1 MKRIIDYF
9 RGICHLTLHG
19 CEPDSCMDRLL
30 SESIPF
36 WDIRKKDEFT
46 LCLTVYAA
54 DITAVR
60 RLALC
65 CQCTVEQ
72 IQYSGFRKDFRGLK
86 NRWALMAG
94 LLAALIGSILLSNV
108 IVALDVEGC
117 EGAEK
122 QEILQ
127 ALDEAGVRFGT
138 WGPGVDTELVQ
149 NKLLLRL
156 PRLRWAAVNIS
167 GLRATVL
174 ITPQP
179 DSPPIV
185 QRQGA
190 SNLIAD
196 ADGVITNVS
205 VLSGQA
211 ACKPGDAVLKGDVL
225 ISGVV
230 DLERCTMVTRALGEV
245 FAETRRQIH
254 VVTPAQRL
262 LRMPEK
268 REGRCIWLSVGRKRI
283 KICGSSGI
291 FMGDCVKIVRRGIL
305 HLPGGYPIPIGLW
318 IETYYRTAPQP
329 IRLTEERAGQ
339 LLSSFCSRWTQENL
353 IAAQSLSEDT
363 EYSEDG
369 ALCCLTQTL
378 HCREM
383 ISRSAE
389 IPILELEQHGT
400 NDQRGTNGTTD

>member
-19 CEPDSCMDRLL
+19 CAPEGCMDRLL

-36 WDIRKKDEFT
+36 WNIRKKDEFT

-54 DITAVR
+54 DAPAAK
-60 RLALC
+60 RLAMC

-138 WGPGVDTELVQ
+138 WGPGVDTELVH
-149 NKLLLRL
+149 NKLLLLL
-156 PRLRWAAVNIS
+156 PHLRWAAVNIS

-211 ACKPGDAVLKGDVL
+211 ACKPGDAVLKGDVV

-245 FAETRRQIH
+245 FAETRRQIE
-254 VVTPAQRL
+254 VVTPAERL
-262 LRMPEK
+262 LRKPE
-268 REGRCIWLSVGRKRI
+268 RRAGRCIWLSVGRKRI

-291 FMGDCVKIVRRGIL
+291 FMGDCVKIVRRETL
-305 HLPGGYPIPIGLW
+305 HLPGGYPVPISLW
-318 IETYYRTAPQP
+318 TETYYRTAPQP
-329 IRLTEERAGQ
+329 IELTEDTAGQ
-339 LLSSFCSRWTQENL
+339 LLTSFCSRWRDENL
-353 IAAQSLSEDT
+353 IAAQSLSEDN

-369 ALCCLTQTL
+369 ALCRLTQTL